1 MKYRRVKGTKDTLP
15 AEAYQWQYLEKF
27 IAGKLE
33 KNNYQEIRTPMFEI
47 TELFARSIGAETDV
61 VSKEMYSFND
71 KGGHNLTLRPELT
84 APVIRA
90 YIQNHLEQIAPVI
103 KLYYLGP
110 LFRQERPQKGRLR
123 QFNQFGFEIIGS
135 PHPEADA
142 EVIQTTYD
150 LYRQLGIKE
159 LTIKLNS
166 IGSRSSRQNYL
177 QSLANSLRPH
187 LADFCS
193 TCQKRFHKNILRLFD
208 CKSENCQKLLDQ
220 HAPSILDYL
229 DDEDRNHF
237 QTVKR
242 LLDLSRTPYEID
254 NKLVRG
260 LDYYTRTTFEI
271 THPLLGAQDALCG
284 GGRYDHL
291 VEELGGNPTPA
302 VGVASGMERLLL
314 VLEKSHALP
323 EPEIELLY
331 IATIGDN
338 ARAKGF
344 QLLTAVRQRNITAD
358 MDFLRRSLKAQLR
371 DASKKNARWVVII
384 GGDELEKGV
393 VVLKNMRSGDQQE
406 INFDEAATIIQ
417 QKIAA

>member
-15 AEAYQWQYLEKF
+15 TQIYQWQYLEKF

-33 KNNYQEIRTPMFEI
+33 KNNYQEIRTPIFEM
-47 TELFARSIGAETDV
+47 TDLFARSIGTETDV
-61 VSKEMYSFND
+61 VSKEMYSFTD
-71 KGGHNLTLRPELT
+71 KGGSQLTLRPELT

-90 YIQNHLEQIAPVI
+90 YIQNHMEQIAPVI
-103 KLYYLGP
+103 KLYYIGP

-150 LYRQLGIKE
+150 LYRQLGIKD
-159 LTIKLNS
+159 LAIKLNS
-166 IGSRSSRQNYL
+166 IGSRSSRHIYL
-177 QSLANSLRPH
+177 DSLANSLRPH
-187 LADFCS
+187 LADFCQ
-193 TCQKRFHKNILRLFD
+193 TCQTRFDKNILRLFD
-208 CKSENCQKLLDQ
+208 CKSETCQALLDQ

-229 DDEDRNHF
+229 DEEDTEHF
-237 QTVKR
+237 REVKQ
-242 LLDLSRTPYEID
+242 LLDLSQTPYEID
-254 NKLVRG
+254 KKLVRG

-271 THPLLGAQDALCG
+271 THPLLGAQDAICG

-302 VGVASGMERLLL
+302 VGVASGMERLLM
-314 VLEKSHALP
+314 VLEKSDALP
-323 EPEIELLY
+323 QPTIELLY
-331 IATIGDN
+331 IVTLGDR
-338 ARAKGF
+338 AREKGF
-344 QLLTAVRQRNITAD
+344 QLLTTLRQRNITVD

-371 DASKKNARWVVII
+371 DAGKKGAHWVIII

-393 VVLKNMRSGDQQE
+393 IILKNMRSGDQQE
-406 INFDEAATIIQ
+406 INFNKAATTIQ
-417 QKIAA
+417 EKIAA